1 MFEVIEKKRSIQVA
15 DFDITAGDLADAVGK
30 IYMKDLWEAIER
42 NAKLGKKRLF
52 FLTMIRKNPTKL
64 TEINVYILPFEEF
77 SHKMR
82 ESTDLWEYDYEKEKL
97 QLIWTIP
104 HRTEMKNFL
113 RAPEKYSKDLIK
125 WIREYLRQENINL
138 QDSSAQVIK

>member
-1 MFEVIEKKRSIQVA
+1 MFEVIEKKRDIQVA
-15 DFDITAGDLADAVGK
+15 DFDITAGDLANEVGK

-42 NAKLGKKRLF
+42 NAKLGNKKLF

-64 TEINVYILPFEEF
+64 TEINVYIFPFVQYSE
-77 SHKMR
+77 KLR
-82 ESTDLWEYDYEKEKL
+82 ESSDLWQYDYEKEKL
-97 QLIWTIP
+97 QLIWSIP

-113 RAPEKYSKDLIK
+113 RSPEKYNKDLIK
-125 WIREYLRQENINL
+125 WIRQYLHQENINL

>member
-1 MFEVIEKKRSIQVA
+1 MFEVIEKKRDIQVA

-30 IYMKDLWEAIER
+30 IYMKDLWESIER
-42 NAKLGKKRLF
+42 YAKHKKKKLF

-64 TEINVYILPFEEF
+64 TEIIVYILPFEEF

-97 QLIWTIP
+97 RLIWSVP

-125 WIREYLRQENINL
+125 WIRDYLHQENINL

>member
-1 MFEVIEKKRSIQVA
+1 MFDVIEKKRDIQVA
-15 DFDITAGDLADAVGK
+15 DYDITAGDLADAVGK
-30 IYMKDLWEAIER
+30 IYMKDLWESIER
-42 NAKLGKKRLF
+42 NRKLEEKRIF

-64 TEINVYILPFEEF
+64 TEIIVYILPFEDF

-97 QLIWTIP
+97 QLIWSVP

-113 RAPEKYSKDLIK
+113 RSPEKYSKDLIK
-125 WIREYLRQENINL
+125 WIRQYLHQENINL

>member
-1 MFEVIEKKRSIQVA
+1 MFDVIEKKRDIQVA
-15 DFDITAGDLADAVGK
+15 DYDITAGDLADAVGK
-30 IYMKDLWEAIER
+30 IYMKDLWESIER
-42 NAKLGKKRLF
+42 NRKLEKKRLF

-64 TEINVYILPFEEF
+64 TEIIVYILPFEDF

-97 QLIWTIP
+97 QLIWSVP

-113 RAPEKYSKDLIK
+113 RSPEKYSKDLIK
-125 WIREYLRQENINL
+125 WIRQYLHQENINL